1 MDENNEIKELQ
12 LYIEQ
17 LEAENS
23 RLKNSIRS
31 LRNNNKSML
40 QGLNK
45 LQGYVTRL
53 KRGDIGYLY

>member
-23 RLKNSIRS
+23 RLKNSMNCQFWS
-31 LRNNNKSML
+31 YM
-40 QGLNK
+40 QF
-45 LQGYVTRL
+45 
-53 KRGDIGYLY
+53 